1 MEGSE
6 GTSQTELYTGW
17 SSVVHQPCEDLEE
30 SELPS
35 TVDIAAFSTNLDV
48 EPSNSS
54 THALHSGSDSD
65 SDADSSNSGSEAS
78 HSGSQSDSSESDSSS
93 SSPDSTSRSSS
104 PAEFSVTSS
113 QTDGLRLTI
122 ATIKKPGGSP
132 CEERT
137 SEKNTD
143 VRTASSS
150 DVSSESEGESHSSNG
165 GRPGAKIKLGPSAPK
180 GNALSVAFN
189 KVDKKTDSKIVKKD
203 PLSSKITSKGKIKL
217 KNCRKMTSLN
227 RDYTYCSSDGES
239 KTETIGDD
247 SVSILASCS
256 LQEIRQEDLAAIL
269 PDQQECDAFGSFE
282 RENSGKNGVK
292 RSPEADMSDSDMELP
307 HQAVNAL
314 IQRTTESSSES
325 ENELPNPPALYAN
338 SLLQQ
343 FEVQTQM
350 LSTQVATCNGKKTP
364 VQSKNDPNN
373 KREENPND
381 SEKVKRRRGR
391 PKKMSA
397 SKTNSV
403 KSVKIH
409 NGNYSLNPNVSPDSG
424 IQNSPD
430 HISSPEPTLL
440 RGSYKEEVKDK
451 ASTEMKKM
459 STTEKNSTNKLSIST
474 DQLDRHFYGHSEK
487 TLYPPKRKVGRPAA
501 VCKKEVPKSTRQLNN
516 SSSGKGES
524 KVLTKNEK
532 YARGDKKNKGQQ
544 DVKNI
549 KSGKLKPHNSC
560 NEGVLKKSNTICERL
575 SKRLEVSGKTGNK
588 SLSAQT
594 NVKVQRNVQTQKVTS
609 QNKSDVK
616 HKVVS
621 LKNAK
626 VMHSKHQHKIHKK
639 RKFRIL
645 KPLAFIT
652 QDPKINVEIDKL
664 VMDFNKL
671 YISNSGKFA
680 KENIPE
686 ILKTIKRVS
695 KKRKTNEYDRKK
707 KKQNVN
713 TTINKIENSNEQR
726 LPLKKRHYHIS
737 ATESNKMEEEEEEKE
752 ETKTV
757 NEDKV
762 ENKIGKV
769 QMTKCSTSIRGSQG
783 GAGPKPINN
792 NNSNESD
799 SKEVHIE
806 EAIEA
811 CINRFSSVTPNG
823 KTETTA
829 DVKPSEKV
837 PTSISSI
844 TATTPKK
851 RHRLV
856 MESMNDTERE
866 PLPKVELSE
875 SNKRLKTS
883 IESVVSE
890 LKMKKSLSPKTS
902 SPNEEKKSESV
913 AQMITRKKN
922 RLEDLTSNL
931 VLKINPGFETEKKK
945 SENGKS
951 CSNKYPACKK
961 TKPTELEQLD
971 AITSSKPTGIFMPT
985 VDIEFAT
992 SSDPLQDG
1000 KKAVTEPKNVK
1011 ESEPT
1016 IVPSMNQST
1025 EKTAPDTVKKKV
1037 RKRRAPNRTGF
1048 PTIKKKK
1055 KKIVPAEERE
1065 VSVKSTPICDRV
1077 PVDGEEYTSFL
1088 NRTVNGNNSLLSD
1101 LTPSTLD
1108 DISVKSKSS
1117 EEIGNSKWEMMSECD
1132 SLPQEERTE
1141 LDLEEFQLGPDYS
1154 MREDSPTTSVDTKD
1168 SDKTTTEVDLEDL
1181 PIGKRLDR
1189 QRKNIEGACRKR
1201 RLREHSSTSSID
1213 KKNTDDRFTTND
1225 EKKNKKTPRWKK
1237 RYLVAGLF
1245 SDYYKEDDE
1254 ATRIRRKENASKY
1267 AKAMYVPSEHPY
1279 GLLPPPYHC
1288 GKYLRCRNVA
1298 FQLPYDLWWQHT
1310 HSQLPGRDVVPSW
1323 NYRKI
1328 RTNVYNVKTTGT
1340 ACELQT
1346 CNCTPSQ
1353 KCGDDCINR
1362 LVLSE
1367 CPANMHR
1374 CQNQKIQRHE
1384 WSPGLEKFMTDD
1396 KGWGIRTKLP
1406 IRSNDFILEYVGEVV
1421 SDQEFKERMASIYV
1435 NDTHHYCLHLD
1446 TGMVIDGH
1454 RMGGDG
1460 RFVNHSCEP
1469 NCEMQKWQVN
1479 GQFRMALFALRDI
1492 EAGEELTY
1500 DYNFSLFN
1508 PAEGQECKC
1517 GSEMCR
1523 GVIGGKSQRVRQ
1535 LPQAAPKTNGG
1546 RVGRPRKVTAAKKQE
1561 TKENLQGSGQEQTMQ
1576 QYSCAPLKPISHQQ
1590 KCYILE
1596 HHCFLLRNINKVRK
1610 VKDRAVGISFVNRPP
1625 TAPPVDHGTTFLNHL
1640 NALQKP
1646 RNMKTRRIAQAEDNP
1661 DFNRSVKVASVL
1673 KDIYDSVV
1681 NFKDETGSVLAA
1693 PFMNL
1698 PSKRKAPEL
1707 YQSIGDPIDFVTV
1720 EQNIAKGAY
1729 RSTDSFDNDM
1739 NRVLLTFTKFF
1750 GCSSEHGIAAIRL
1763 KKVYQESKRESS
1775 SKFQDLL
1782 GTKPPANFVS
1792 KRDKNEEEDI
1802 IRCIC
1807 GMYHDEGLMI
1817 QCERCLVWQHCE
1829 CVRAD
1834 PAAPSYHCEIC
1845 VPREVDYEIPMDEF
1859 TEHGHR
1865 YYMTLM
1871 RGDLQLRQGDTVYVL
1886 RDIAIP
1892 GTEKK
1897 HNYQTIGK
1905 IDYNDLDIFRIE
1917 RLWKDSS
1924 TGQRYAYGHH
1934 YLRPHETYHEPTRK
1948 FFQNEVMRV
1957 PLYEAVPVELIISQ
1971 CWVLDLNTFC
1981 KGRPIGADEK
1991 HVYICEYRVDK
2002 SARLFHKVSKAKF
2015 PVCTKSYVF
2024 ERFPERL
2031 KISRTYT
2038 PHELGDSSIK
2048 TKSRKTQDE
2057 KHLNVVESRATSVSA
2072 PKVRDLNEQKSRLNN
2087 ILLKLLSKMPT
2098 KQVLDVSYLLE
2109 GGRRRKNKNFKMNQ

>member
-17 SSVVHQPCEDLEE
+17 SSVVHQPCEDIEE

-35 TVDIAAFSTNLDV
+35 TVDITAFSTNLNV

-54 THALHSGSDSD
+54 SQALNSDSD
-65 SDADSSNSGSEAS
+65 SESDAESSNSGSEAS

-122 ATIKKPGGSP
+122 ATVRKPESSP
-132 CEERT
+132 CEDKL
-137 SEKNTD
+137 SEKGS
-143 VRTASSS
+143 VRIDSCSE
-150 DVSSESEGESHSSNG
+150 VSSESESESQSTNGEKQ
-165 GRPGAKIKLGPSAPK
+165 GRNKTKLGDKNKDSTNK
-180 GNALSVAFN
+180 GNVSLVSLS
-189 KVDKKTDSKIVKKD
+189 KVDKKSDLRTVKKD
-203 PLSSKITSKGKIKL
+203 QSPCKVTSKGKVKS
-217 KNCRKMTSLN
+217 KVCKKMTSMG
-227 RDYTYCSSDGES
+227 RDYSGCSSDGES
-239 KTETIGDD
+239 KQGDD
-247 SVSILASCS
+247 SAAMLASCS

-269 PDQQECDAFGSFE
+269 PDQQDCDAFGSFE
-282 RENSGKNGVK
+282 KGGSSKNGIK
-292 RSPEADMSDSDMELP
+292 RSPEGDMSDSDMELP

-364 VQSKNDPNN
+364 VQCKNETNHKSDEHPIA
-373 KREENPND
+373 P
-381 SEKVKRRRGR
+381 EKIKKRRGR
-391 PKKMSA
+391 PKKTSD
-397 SKTNSV
+397 SKFNTLKTAKNHNNS
-403 KSVKIH
+403 
-409 NGNYSLNPNVSPDSG
+409 YSLNPNVSPDSG

-440 RGSYKEEVKDK
+440 RNSVYKEEAKDK
-451 ASTEMKKM
+451 SI
-459 STTEKNSTNKLSIST
+459 TEKKKIPPTEKKINTKLSVTT
-474 DQLDRHFYGHSEK
+474 DRLDRHFYGHSER
-487 TLYPPKRKVGRPAA
+487 TLYPPKRKVGRPSATST
-501 VCKKEVPKSTRQLNN
+501 CKKEVGSKTTRQSSN
-516 SSSGKGES
+516 SLEKIES
-524 KVLTKNEK
+524 KVSNKGEKILRDKKSRTQNEK
-532 YARGDKKNKGQQ
+532 NT
-544 DVKNI
+544 
-549 KSGKLKPHNSC
+549 KSTDAKQHNLC
-560 NEGVLKKSNTICERL
+560 NEGTTKKSKSSILFEICERV
-575 SKRLEVSGKTGNK
+575 SKRLEGGAKIGSKPPSSSKTN
-588 SLSAQT
+588 S
-594 NVKVQRNVQTQKVTS
+594 KVQSNLQSNRVHKPLTS
-609 QNKSDVK
+609 GQNKSEARQ
-616 HKVVS
+616 KVIA

-626 VMHSKHQHKIHKK
+626 VMHSKHRHKIHKK

-645 KPLAFIT
+645 KPLAFVT
-652 QDPKINVEIDKL
+652 QDPKINMEIDKL
-664 VMDFNKL
+664 VIDFTKL
-671 YISNSGKFA
+671 YISNNVRAS

-686 ILKTIKRVS
+686 LLKTIKRVS
-695 KKRKTNEYDRKK
+695 KKRKTNEYERKK

-713 TTINKIENSNEQR
+713 ATVNKIENSNEQR

-737 ATESNKMEEEEEEKE
+737 ATESNKTEEEKKEAKNE
-752 ETKTV
+752 EEDQTV
-757 NEDKV
+757 KGTGQTMH
-762 ENKIGKV
+762 I
-769 QMTKCSTSIRGSQG
+769 
-783 GAGPKPINN
+783 INN
-792 NNSNESD
+792 NNLND
-799 SKEVHIE
+799 CHSKDVHIE

-811 CINRFSSVTPNG
+811 CINRFSEVTPPES
-823 KTETTA
+823 T
-829 DVKPSEKV
+829 VKSAEKV
-837 PTSISSI
+837 STTVSASI

-851 RHRLV
+851 RHRLAV
-856 MESMNDTERE
+856 METQ
-866 PLPKVELSE
+866 SE
-875 SNKRLKTS
+875 QAKSDLFECHKRPKTS
-883 IESVVSE
+883 IESVVTE
-890 LKMKKSLSPKTS
+890 LKLKKSLSPRG
-902 SPNEEKKSESV
+902 EEKRPESV

-931 VLKINPGFETEKKK
+931 VLKINPALESEKKK
-945 SENGKS
+945 SENSKN
-951 CSNKYPACKK
+951 CQVKYPPCKK
-961 TKPTELEQLD
+961 AKPTELEQLNK
-971 AITSSKPTGIFMPT
+971 ITSAQPTGIFMPT
-985 VDIEFAT
+985 VEMEFA
-992 SSDPLQDG
+992 SVSDLSEKERKVEGEKLESQGGRVEPFETTALGAANQTAE
-1000 KKAVTEPKNVK
+1000 KA
-1011 ESEPT
+1011 
-1016 IVPSMNQST
+1016 
-1025 EKTAPDTVKKKV
+1025 APDTVKKKV

-1048 PTIKKKK
+1048 PTVKKKK
-1055 KKIVPAEERE
+1055 KKTIPVEESGTCAKNGQ
-1065 VSVKSTPICDRV
+1065 VCDRV
-1077 PVDGEEYTSFL
+1077 PVDGEEYMSFL
-1088 NRTVNGNNSLLSD
+1088 SRTENGDNSVVL
-1101 LTPSTLD
+1101 
-1108 DISVKSKSS
+1108 KSSIQEDVSSKAKSS
-1117 EEIGNSKWEMMSECD
+1117 EQERWDAMSECD
-1132 SLPQEERTE
+1132 SLPQDERTE
-1141 LDLEEFQLGPDYS
+1141 LDLDEFQLGPDYA
-1154 MREDSPTTSVDTKD
+1154 MREDSPTTSVDTRD
-1168 SDKTTTEVDLEDL
+1168 SDKTGTELDLEDL
-1181 PIGKRLDR
+1181 PLGRRLDGR
-1189 QRKNIEGACRKR
+1189 QKRNMADRACRKR
-1201 RLREHSSTSSID
+1201 RLQDRGSANSNAEGKDVRASSLSDERKS
-1213 KKNTDDRFTTND
+1213 KKV
-1225 EKKNKKTPRWKK
+1225 PRWKK

-1254 ATRIRRKENASKY
+1254 ATRLRRKENACKY
-1267 AKAMYVPSEHPY
+1267 AKAPYVPSEHPY

-1288 GKYLRCRNVA
+1288 GKYLRCRNVP
-1298 FQLPYDLWWQHT
+1298 FQLPHDLWWQHT

-1323 NYRKI
+1323 NYRKV
-1328 RTNVYNVKTTGT
+1328 RTNVYNVKTTTGT
-1340 ACELQT
+1340 ACEPQT
-1346 CNCTPSQ
+1346 CNCTPTQ

-1367 CPANMHR
+1367 CPANVHR

-1406 IRSNDFILEYVGEVV
+1406 IRSNEFILEYVGEVV
-1421 SDQEFKERMASIYV
+1421 SDQEFKERMGTIYAQ
-1435 NDTHHYCLHLD
+1435 DTHHYCLHLD

-1469 NCEMQKWQVN
+1469 NCEMQKWSVN

-1492 EAGEELTY
+1492 RAGEELTY
-1500 DYNFSLFN
+1500 DYNFSLFD

-1517 GSEMCR
+1517 GSEVCR
-1523 GVIGGKSQRVRQ
+1523 GVIGGKSQRVRR
-1535 LPQAAPKTNGG
+1535 LPPVTATKQVGGG
-1546 RVGRPRKVTAAKKQE
+1546 RVGRPRKLTAAKKAPE
-1561 TKENLQGSGQEQTMQ
+1561 SKEATSGQQPETLAKEAPMQ
-1576 QYSCAPLKPISHQQ
+1576 VKPISHQQ

-1610 VKDRAVGISFVNRPP
+1610 VKDRAVGISFLNRPS
-1625 TAPPVDHGTTFLNHL
+1625 TAPTVDHGTAFLNHL

-1673 KDIYDSVV
+1673 KDIYNTVV
-1681 NFKDETGSVLAA
+1681 NFKDENGSATPLAA

-1707 YQSIGDPIDFVTV
+1707 YQLISDPIDFVSV

-1750 GCSSEHGIAAIRL
+1750 GCSSEQGIAAIRL
-1763 KKVYQESKRESS
+1763 KKIYQETKRGSL

-1792 KRDKNEEEDI
+1792 KKDKSEEEDI

-1845 VPREVDYEIPMDEF
+1845 VAREVDYEIAMDEF

-1886 RDIAIP
+1886 RDISIP
-1892 GTEKK
+1892 GTNEK
-1897 HNYQTIGK
+1897 HNYKTIGK
-1905 IDYNDLDIFRIE
+1905 MEYNDLDIFRIE

-1991 HVYICEYRVDK
+1991 HIYICEYRVDK
-2002 SARLFHKVSKAKF
+2002 SARLFHKVSKAKY
-2015 PVCTKSYVF
+2015 PICTKSYVF
-2024 ERFPERL
+2024 EKFPERL

-2038 PHELGDSSIK
+2038 PHELGDSSAIK
-2048 TKSRKTQDE
+2048 SKSRKTQDE
-2057 KHLNVVESRATSVSA
+2057 KPASVAELRPALA
-2072 PKVRDLNEQKSRLNN
+2072 PRVRDLNEQKTRLND
-2087 ILLKLLSKMPT
+2087 ILLKLLNKLPV
-2098 KQVLDVSYLLE
+2098 KQALDVSYLLE
-2109 GGRRRKNKNFKMNQ
+2109 GGRRRKNKSLKINQ